1 MAVLVSKGMKIE
13 NMVLNAGVL
22 KYPNVGDTFPADRA
36 MLTPLVE
43 SYGNVRAA
51 GLSIRGALP
60 RWPLILW
67 LFQQIIQRLC
77 TASTYKRNRAHYR
90 CTKTSEHQQ

>member
-22 KYPNVGDTFPADRA
+22 KYPNVGDTLPADRA

-51 GLSIRGALP
+51 VP
-60 RWPLILW
+60 Y
-67 LFQQIIQRLC
+67 LFVER
-77 TASTYKRNRAHYR
+77 
-90 CTKTSEHQQ
+90 